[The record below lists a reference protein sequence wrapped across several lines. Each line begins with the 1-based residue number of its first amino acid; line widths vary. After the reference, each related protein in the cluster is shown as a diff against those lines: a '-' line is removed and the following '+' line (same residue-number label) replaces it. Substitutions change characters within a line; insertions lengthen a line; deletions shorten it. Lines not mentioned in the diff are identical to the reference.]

1 MGITDDLMNQ
11 PMANEEKHRRLEDYW
26 TIFVNSEDFDEG
38 AFAMVYT
45 LTADDLRAYGLSL
58 GVDDDTCKDVI
69 HDLFYHLYIKRK
81 GLQGVENI
89 WSYLF
94 RAFRNRLLN
103 AHRKSG
109 RFLDMEL
116 GDQPF
121 SVEVSV
127 LDTLIDEEERRRLKL
142 MVEELLAELTPRQR
156 EAIYLRYVQGLDYEE
171 IAQSLGMSADS
182 VRKLVYRAMV
192 SLRRRAKLGS
202 SLSSLLVLLLWGL
215 QH

>member
-1 MGITDDLMNQ
+1 
-11 PMANEEKHRRLEDYW
+11 
-26 TIFVNSEDFDEG
+26 
-38 AFAMVYT
+38 
-45 LTADDLRAYGLSL
+45 
-58 GVDDDTCKDVI
+58 
-69 HDLFYHLYIKRK
+69 
-81 GLQGVENI
+81 
-89 WSYLF
+89 
-94 RAFRNRLLN
+94 
-103 AHRKSG
+103 
-109 RFLDMEL
+109 MEP
-116 GDQPF
+116 GDRPF